1 MIVRG
6 ELVIVIVAV
15 ALALIAI
22 SSFLP
27 RGLARW
33 RTPIAALG
41 CAMAGLGP
49 VLFFSNLP
57 AERAHGTALWEWSA
71 VGGPTIQASYVLDGL
86 SVIGLA
92 VGALYAGAA
101 LIATTRVAS
110 RSSILRP
117 VLLVNAFVLMTV
129 AVTDD
134 LVAVTVALGAL
145 AATTIFVALLVA
157 PPAAVARVTAYL
169 ATGVQAFVVS
179 DLLVTRFGSASFR
192 FADISPESVSPG
204 VILAATIGAALFA
217 GLYPFVP
224 WGYRQDESGER
235 ESLRGLLTMPA
246 GIGATIVLLRI
257 LGTTRIDLSQL
268 RLPGSVPPL
277 AMLFAGLFFVYAA
290 WRVVRRRAR
299 SRRRLALA
307 ALLVLVVVLYPWL
320 HWSHVVI
327 VACMLTVA
335 YAAAVS
341 LALPEQWPVTRY
353 DVALAAAWIG
363 IATGSSTAVAGALV
377 ILVGAALAA
386 LAESFWM
393 PPHRAYLAMLA
404 STTTIIAS
412 GLAIASGSL
421 EASDPGTVILA
432 LVAMGMVI
440 ALELAHVGR
449 RLDVAS
455 APTDLE
461 IAATV
466 VAFLVAMFVAVILAA
481 PLTGALTSAFG
492 RPLSHDGEGLAY
504 GVASLGVLG
513 AMLVVVAGAVRPL
526 LPDTAPIGA
535 ALANVVAIA
544 DPVPVAA
551 SAFRALERSATLVNT
566 VFTLFEQRAGI
577 WLALV
582 LIIGVMFWVVR

>member
-22 SSFLP
+22 TSFLS
-27 RGLARW
+27 RRLARW
-33 RTPIAALG
+33 RTPVAALG

-49 VLFFSNLP
+49 VLFFPNLP

-86 SVIGLA
+86 GVLGLA
-92 VGALYAGAA
+92 IGALYSGAA
-101 LIATTRVAS
+101 LIATTRVPS
-110 RSSILRP
+110 RSSLLRP
-117 VLLVNAFVLMTV
+117 ALLLNAFVLMTV
-129 AVTDD
+129 SVTDD

-157 PPAAVARVTAYL
+157 PAASVARVTAYL
-169 ATGVQAFVVS
+169 AAGVQAFVVS

-192 FADISPESVSPG
+192 FADIAPDSVSPG
-204 VILAATIGAALFA
+204 VVLAATIGAALFA

-268 RLPGSVPPL
+268 LLPGTVPP
-277 AMLFAGLFFVYAA
+277 AFVAVAGAFLLYSL
-290 WRVVRRRAR
+290 WRLIRRRPR
-299 SRRRLALA
+299 SRRRVALGTLLLA
-307 ALLVLVVVLYPWL
+307 ATVLYPWL

-327 VACMLTVA
+327 VAAVLTVA

-341 LALPEQWPVTRY
+341 LAQPEQWPVTRY

-363 IATGSSTAVAGALV
+363 IATGSSTAVAGAVVVLF
-377 ILVGAALAA
+377 GGALAA

-393 PPHRAYLAMLA
+393 PPHRAYIAMLA
-404 STTTIIAS
+404 STTTIVAG
-412 GLAIASGSL
+412 GLAIAAGAF
-421 EASDPGTVILA
+421 EASDPVTVALA
-432 LVAMGMVI
+432 IVAIGMVI
-440 ALELAHVGR
+440 ALELVHVGR
-449 RLDVAS
+449 RLDVAA

-466 VAFLVAMFVAVILAA
+466 VAFLLVMLVAVVAAA
-481 PLTGALTSAFG
+481 PLTDALNNAFG
-492 RPLSHDGEGLAY
+492 RRLGHAGESLAF
-504 GVASLGVLG
+504 GVAALGVFG
-513 AMLVVVAGAVRPL
+513 AMLVVVAGAVKPL
-526 LPDTAPIGA
+526 LPDTAPIGT
-535 ALANVVAIA
+535 ALARVVSIA

-551 SAFRALERSATLVNT
+551 GAFRTLERSATLVST
-566 VFTLFEQRAGI
+566 VFNLFEQRAGV

-582 LIIGVMFWVVR
+582 LIVGVMFWMVR